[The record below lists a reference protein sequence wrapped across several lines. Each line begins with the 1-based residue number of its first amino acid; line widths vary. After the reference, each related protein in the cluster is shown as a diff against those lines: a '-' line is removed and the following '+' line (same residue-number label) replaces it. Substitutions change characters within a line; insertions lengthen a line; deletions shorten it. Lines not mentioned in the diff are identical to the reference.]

1 MGQLGKSDGNKD
13 KGKHMAR
20 SPISIVIPTLNAGG
34 TLPGCAAA
42 LMEGLNAGLIR
53 EVIVTDGGS
62 TDNTEA
68 VAEAI
73 GANWITGPASR
84 GGQLRRGA
92 DAAQGEWLMFLHA
105 HTQLE
110 PGWTDA
116 VAGFIARPDKGGKA
130 GYCRL
135 AFAAP
140 GLAPRV
146 IATWANLR
154 SRLFHLPFG
163 DQGLLIRA
171 DHYAGTGGYPD
182 QPLMEDVAL
191 ARRLKSALIP
201 LRATARTSFDRYA
214 TQGPLRRG
222 ARNLMLQLRYLSGAA
237 PEKLAQAYR
246 RADHGKDQR

>member
-1 MGQLGKSDGNKD
+1 
-13 KGKHMAR
+13 MAR
-20 SPISIVIPTLNAGG
+20 SPISIIIPTLNAGAN
-34 TLPGCAAA
+34 LPGCAAA
-42 LMEGLNAGLIR
+42 LIEGLNAGLIR
-53 EVIVTDGGS
+53 EVIVSDGGS
-62 TDNTEA
+62 TDTTRQIA
-68 VAEAI
+68 DAI

-92 DAAQGEWLMFLHA
+92 DAAQGDWLMFLHA
-105 HTQLE
+105 DTQLD

-116 VAGFIARPDKGGKA
+116 VAGFIARSDLAADMVGKA
-130 GYCRL
+130 GYFRL

-140 GLAPRV
+140 GLAPRI
-146 IATWANLR
+146 IAAWANLR

-171 DHYAGTGGYPD
+171 DHYAELGGYPD

-222 ARNLMLQLRYLSGAA
+222 ARNLILQFRYLTGAS

-246 RADHGKDQR
+246 RADAHTDQQKPPENRP